1 MRINKPFLLLGI
13 FSGLVIQ
20 NCTPSNHPETEAE
33 KQARLESFLN
43 LSLEERRQLE
53 HAMGSFVVGEGMEV
67 ELFAAE
73 PMVVNPTNIDTDSR
87 GRVWVCESFN
97 YGVPEEKR
105 TEKGGRIVILEDT
118 DGDGKADKRTVFYQG
133 EDVELALGIAV
144 LGNQVFVTR
153 SPDLLVFTDE
163 DGDDKPDKKEKLLT
177 GMGGPG
183 DHSAHAVVFGP
194 DGKLYFNM
202 GNYGNEVHDKNG
214 KLITDLAGREVIKNK
229 EKYLGG
235 MIFRLN
241 MDGSEFETL
250 GHNFRNN
257 YEVAVDS
264 YGNLWQSDNDD
275 DGNKSVRINYI
286 LEYGNYGYLD
296 EFTMES
302 WYTPRT
308 GMSDEIPR
316 RHWHQN
322 DPGVVPN
329 VMITGAGS
337 PGGILVYEGKMLP
350 EVFHSQIIHADAG
363 PNVVRGYISQKT
375 GAGYQA
381 KIQPIFQSKYDQ
393 WSRPI
398 DVSVAPDGSVFACD
412 WYDPIVGGG
421 AAGDSEKGRI
431 FRISD
436 NRDIYRIKPIQ
447 PDDISKATEALKSP
461 NLATRYIGWQYLHE
475 QGKSAEKAL
484 MNLWENENPIFK
496 ARALWLLGKIEENAE
511 TWIQKVLQDANPDI
525 RMAGIRLA
533 RQSKVNLVEVLKPL
547 AQDSDPAVRREIAIA
562 LHLLE
567 GQSAA
572 ELWTELA

>member
-393 WSRPI
+393 WSRP
-398 DVSVAPDGSVFACD
+398 
-412 WYDPIVGGG
+412 
-421 AAGDSEKGRI
+421 
-431 FRISD
+431 
-436 NRDIYRIKPIQ
+436 
-447 PDDISKATEALKSP
+447 
-461 NLATRYIGWQYLHE
+461 
-475 QGKSAEKAL
+475 
-484 MNLWENENPIFK
+484 
-496 ARALWLLGKIEENAE
+496 
-511 TWIQKVLQDANPDI
+511 
-525 RMAGIRLA
+525 
-533 RQSKVNLVEVLKPL
+533 
-547 AQDSDPAVRREIAIA
+547 
-562 LHLLE
+562 
-567 GQSAA
+567 
-572 ELWTELA
+572 